1 MTLSINKSYGI
12 LPNGEEVQAVLL
24 TNKNGMQVHVISYGA
39 TVTSVRIPIENHKK
53 VDVVLGF
60 ETLNDYIQS
69 FELPSPPYFGAIIGR
84 YAGRIKDSSFDLNG
98 QTIKLNPNH
107 GAHLLHG
114 GATGFHQKNWRIEKV
129 KKGINS
135 AVTLSYKSPA
145 GEENFPGELAVTV
158 TYSLTE
164 SNELLVEYNASTTE
178 DTVLNLTHHSYFNLD
193 GHQHE
198 VTHQDLFVNANK
210 VIEKNHQN
218 IPTGRVLAVA
228 ESAFDFLEARN
239 CPKSIDDTFVI
250 GSQEEMAAS
259 LYSSKNN
266 LQLSVYTNQPGVH
279 VYVGGNCFDVIP
291 GKEGVNYHPLSGIC
305 FETQNFPDAPNHPHF
320 PSAELKKGENYYHK
334 TIYKFQSKSI

>member
-12 LPNGEEVQAVLL
+12 MPNGDDVQAIEL
-24 TNKNGMQVHVISYGA
+24 TNKNGMKVHVISYGA
-39 TVTSVRIPIENHKK
+39 TVTSVKIPMADHKE

-60 ETLNDYIQS
+60 ETLEDYIQS

-84 YAGRIKDSSFDLNG
+84 YAGRIRGGSFDLNG
-98 QTIKLNPNH
+98 QAIKLNPNH
-107 GAHLLHG
+107 GEHLLHG
-114 GATGFHQKNWRIEKV
+114 GATGFHQKNWRIEKI

-135 AVTLSYKSPA
+135 AVTLSYTSPS
-145 GEENFPGELAVTV
+145 GEENFPGEVTVTV

-164 SNELLVEYNASTTE
+164 SNELLVEYHATTTE

-193 GHQHE
+193 GHQYA
-198 VTHQDLFVNANK
+198 VTEQELFVNAEK

-228 ESAFDFLEARN
+228 ESAFDFLEAKN
-239 CPKSIDDTFVI
+239 CPTSIDDTFVLA
-250 GSQEEMAAS
+250 SQEEMAAS
-259 LYSSKNN
+259 LYSLKNN

-279 VYVGGNCFDVIP
+279 VYVGGNCFDTIP
-291 GKEGVNYHPLSGIC
+291 GKEGANYHPLSGIC
-305 FETQNFPDAPNHPHF
+305 FETQNFPDAPNHDHF
-320 PSAELKKGENYYHK
+320 PSAVLKKDENYYHK